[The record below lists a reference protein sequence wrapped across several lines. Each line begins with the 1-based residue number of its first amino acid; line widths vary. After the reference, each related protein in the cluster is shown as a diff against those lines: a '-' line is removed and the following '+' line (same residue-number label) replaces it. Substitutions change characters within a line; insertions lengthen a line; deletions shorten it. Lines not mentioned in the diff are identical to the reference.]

1 VSYRVRLTPEAELD
15 LLQLF
20 DFILQREL
28 ERGGDLGLAERALRA
43 IRSGFAS
50 LERFPFNCRKA
61 AQSTFQRELIIP
73 FGHSGYVALFEIV
86 DASTVVVAA
95 VRHQLED
102 DYH

>member
-1 VSYRVRLTPEAELD
+1 VSYQVRLTPEAELD
-15 LLQLF
+15 LQQLF

-28 ERGGDLGLAERALRA
+28 ERGGDLGLAEQALGA
-43 IRSGFAS
+43 IRSAFAS

-73 FGHSGYVALFEIV
+73 FGHSGYVALFEIA